1 MNINFSLL
9 FFFSI
14 LFLFFCSSSSSILHP
29 ISLSTR
35 QEREVEKRRKKDKE
49 EKREKRSREKLIVV
63 SLHSLSYFILLC
75 FFYSIFLFPSQLSN
89 ASWFL
94 SFLQFDSRWF
104 GRYAAYS
111 LVSPIVGS
119 LFHRREPQ
127 RRIFSLASKFKM
139 AYSERLLENQ
149 ERLSMRNMRLRVA
162 KLILRGVA
170 SSTIAQAEGYPS
182 YTARE
187 LSSYFSY
194 SSISIVV
201 NLNLNQTTI
210 SSPGLRRGHVKK
222 NAFHVKGVG
231 EIVNQTVKSD
241 RAIAPL
247 LKTNNSTEGRQVEI
261 S

>member
-1 MNINFSLL
+1 
-9 FFFSI
+9 
-14 LFLFFCSSSSSILHP
+14 
-29 ISLSTR
+29 
-35 QEREVEKRRKKDKE
+35 
-49 EKREKRSREKLIVV
+49 
-63 SLHSLSYFILLC
+63 
-75 FFYSIFLFPSQLSN
+75 
-89 ASWFL
+89 
-94 SFLQFDSRWF
+94 
-104 GRYAAYS
+104 
-111 LVSPIVGS
+111 
-119 LFHRREPQ
+119 
-127 RRIFSLASKFKM
+127 M

-149 ERLSMRNMRLRVA
+149 ERLSMRDMRLRVA

-194 SSISIVV
+194 SSISISSKPEPE
-201 NLNLNQTTI
+201 LLHTI